1 MLICKG
7 GGCTYEKD
15 ICCYECDNDQCDVR
29 CDEDAKTCG
38 NSEEVENAAA
48 TFEEKQVA
56 LFQSIVDVIENKK
69 RLEEQEK
76 KLKEKL
82 KLAMEQYGVKSFKN
96 NKLSLTYVAETT
108 TVKIDSKQIKE
119 KYPNVYAECSKA
131 SNVSAYVKITVK

>member
-1 MLICKG
+1 MLICKT
-7 GGCTYEKD
+7 GCCHHEKD
-15 ICCYECDNDQCDVR
+15 ICCFECDDKCDNNCDQDN
-29 CDEDAKTCG
+29 KTCG
-38 NSEEVENAAA
+38 SCEEVENAAA

-108 TVKIDSKQIKE
+108 TVKIDSKQVKE
-119 KYPNVYAECSKA
+119 KYPDVYAECSKP

>member
-1 MLICKG
+1 MLICKA
-7 GGCTYEKD
+7 GGCAYEKD
-15 ICCYECDNDQCDVR
+15 ICCYECDKEQCDAR
-29 CDEDAKTCG
+29 CDQDNKTCG
-38 NSEEVENAAA
+38 VCEEVENAAA

-56 LFQSIVDVIENKK
+56 LFQSIVEVIENKK

-119 KYPNVYAECSKA
+119 KYPNVYAECSKP